1 MQIDIRNVSKD
12 YGRQTAL
19 HNIDLNIQSGEL
31 VALLGPS
38 GSGKTTLL
46 RLIAG
51 LEFPN
56 SGQIMF
62 DVSDA
67 SKLSVGE
74 RNVGF
79 VFQNYALFK
88 HMRVI
93 DNIAFGLRARPKNS
107 RPDDHEI
114 VARSRDLLSLVKLSG
129 YEDRFPSQLSGGQQ
143 QRVALARA
151 LAIEPSVLLLDE
163 PFGALDAKVRQDLR
177 KWLRELHDET
187 GHTTV
192 FVTHDQEEALDLADR
207 VVVVEEG
214 RIAQVGVPNDVY
226 DAPVS
231 PFVYEFI
238 GDVNK
243 LSVIVKDGQIL
254 LPGRPIA
261 LDTTTEQDGAYRLY
275 VRPHD
280 IRVAAKE
287 NGQALTGLVRDIR
300 ATGPAVVMDVALDS
314 WNARLDIAL
323 SHNDDNWRNLTTGA
337 RVEIQLRK
345 YALFPE

>member
-1 MQIDIRNVSKD
+1 MQIDIHNVTKD
-12 YGRQTAL
+12 YGSQTAL
-19 HNIDLNIQSGEL
+19 RNIDLKIGSGEL

-56 SGQIMF
+56 SGQIFF
-62 DVSDA
+62 DADDA
-67 SKLSVGE
+67 SNLSVGK

-93 DNIAFGLRARPKNS
+93 DNIAFGLRARPADRRPSEQEILS
-107 RPDDHEI
+107 R
-114 VARSRDLLSLVKLSG
+114 ARDLLSLVKLSG
-129 YEDRFPSQLSGGQQ
+129 YEDRFPAQLSGGQQ

-163 PFGALDAKVRQDLR
+163 PFGALDAKVRHELR

-207 VVVVEEG
+207 VVVVQDG
-214 RIAQVGVPNDVY
+214 RIAQEGAPNDVY
-226 DAPVS
+226 EEPAS

-243 LSVIVKDGQIL
+243 LAVSVKDGQVL

-261 LDTTTEQDGAYRLY
+261 IGDTDKPDGNYVLY
-275 VRPHD
+275 VRPHN

-287 NGQALTGLVRDIR
+287 EGQALTGLVRDIR
-300 ATGPAVVMDVALDS
+300 ATGPAVVMDVSLDS
-314 WNARLDIAL
+314 WNTHLDIAL
-323 SHNDDNWRNLTTGA
+323 SHNDDDWRKLKPGT
-337 RVEIQLRK
+337 RVEISLRK

>member
-93 DNIAFGLRARPKNS
+93 DNIAFGLRARPKSS
-107 RPDDHEI
+107 RPDNHEI

-261 LDTTTEQDGAYRLY
+261 LDTTTKQDGAYRLY

-287 NGQALTGLVRDIR
+287 SGQALTGLVRDIR

-337 RVEIQLRK
+337 RVEIRLRK

>member
-1 MQIDIRNVSKD
+1 MQIDIRNVTKD
-12 YGRQTAL
+12 YGNQTAL
-19 HNIDLNIQSGEL
+19 HKVDLTIETGEL

-56 SGQIMF
+56 GGQIF
-62 DVSDA
+62 FGENDA
-67 SKLSVGE
+67 SNLTVRE

-79 VFQNYALFK
+79 VFQNYALFR

-93 DNIAFGLRARPKNS
+93 DNIAFGLRARPRDR
-107 RPDDHEI
+107 RPAEQEI
-114 VARSRDLLSLVKLSG
+114 LARARDLLSLVQLSE
-129 YEDRFPSQLSGGQQ
+129 YENRFPAQLSGGQQ

-207 VVVVEEG
+207 VVVIEQG
-214 RIAQVGVPNDVY
+214 GIAQHGSPNEVY
-226 DAPVS
+226 DQPVN

-243 LSVIVKDGQIL
+243 LSVEVKGGQIL
-254 LPGRPIA
+254 LPGGPLPVDHTNRG
-261 LDTTTEQDGAYRLY
+261 DGQYTLY

-280 IRVAAKE
+280 MRVTMDRT
-287 NGQALTGLVRDIR
+287 NQALTGLVRNIR
-300 ATGPAVVMDVALDS
+300 TTGPAVVMDVALDS
-314 WNARLDIAL
+314 WNMHLDIAL
-323 SHNDDNWRNLTTGA
+323 SHNDDDWRNMKPGT
-337 RVEIQLRK
+337 RVAVALRK
-345 YALFPE
+345 YALFAA

>member
-1 MQIDIRNVSKD
+1 MQIDIRNVTK
-12 YGRQTAL
+12 GFGTQTAL
-19 HNIDLNIQSGEL
+19 HDIDLTIGSGEL

-51 LEFPN
+51 LEFPDA
-56 SGQIMF
+56 GQVHF
-62 DVSDA
+62 DHGDA
-67 SKLSVGE
+67 SNLSVRD

-93 DNIAFGLRARPKNS
+93 DNVAFGLRARPS
-107 RPDDHEI
+107 QRRPSEI
-114 VARSRDLLSLVKLSG
+114 EILARARDLLSLVKLS
-129 YEDRFPSQLSGGQQ
+129 EFENRFPSQLSGGQQ

-163 PFGALDAKVRQDLR
+163 PFGALDAKVRQELR

-207 VVVVEEG
+207 VVVIQNG
-214 RIAQVGVPNDVY
+214 RVAQYGSPNDIY
-226 DAPVS
+226 QEPAS

-238 GDVNK
+238 GNVNK
-243 LSVIVKDGQIL
+243 LAVEVKGGRIL
-254 LPGRPIA
+254 LPGGPVPIGQTSHA
-261 LDTTTEQDGAYRLY
+261 DGAYSLY

-280 IRVAAKE
+280 MRVTTDRTNK
-287 NGQALTGLVRDIR
+287 ALLGLVRDIR
-300 ATGPAVVMDVALDS
+300 ATGPAVVLDVALDS
-314 WNARLDIAL
+314 WNMHLDIAL
-323 SHNDDNWRNLTTGA
+323 SHNDDDWRTLKPGT
-337 RVEIQLRK
+337 RVAVSMRK
-345 YALFPE
+345 YALFAA